1 MADEKIFHTAVIT
14 PEGVVTE
21 ADVVGV
27 KFPAHDGLMGV
38 LTHRAPI
45 LTKLG
50 TGILTLES
58 PAGDTQYFLSG
69 GYAQMKNNV
78 LTILPDEALPAAAV
92 TPALL
97 EKEKAKLQQSTG
109 LLTTDMAKRMTLAAR
124 VQAME
129 ELLTAKV

>member
-1 MADEKIFHTAVIT
+1 MDDGKVFHTAVIT
-14 PEGVVTE
+14 PEGVLTE
-21 ADVVGV
+21 VDVDAV

-50 TGILTLES
+50 TGTLTLES
-58 PAGDTQYFLSG
+58 GAGDVRYFISG

-78 LTILPDEALPAAAV
+78 LTILPNEALAVAAI

-97 EKEKAKLQQSTG
+97 EKEKAKLQEASG
-109 LLTTDMAKRMTLAAR
+109 ALTSDMTKRQTLEAR

-129 ELLTAKV
+129 HLLTAKV